1 MGNLFGTDGIRG
13 IANEKIT
20 AETALNLGKAF
31 AINLSKNACFRRV
44 IVGCDTRVSG
54 QMLVSAFVAG
64 LNSQGFSAVLPNILP
79 TPALSYLTR
88 SLDVDGGVMITAS
101 HNAPEFNG
109 IKFYDKDGNKLE
121 KAEQDEIE
129 KIYFEIDSYLGCE
142 PMEIGNNEENED
154 LTKLWVDHLI
164 DTLKMPSL
172 NGVKIALDCAN
183 GAAYAVA
190 PYVFKS
196 LGAVVTSYNNFDDGS
211 QINVDCGSTHIDG
224 FISACVS
231 NGVDWGFSFDGD
243 ADRVLAVT
251 SAGELI
257 DGTDMLYIFAKYL
270 KEKGALPHDTVVS
283 TIITNCGL
291 EHSLAKLGI
300 NVVSTQVGGLFIQRE
315 MLAHG
320 YVLGGEENGH
330 IMYDSISPESCGITA
345 ALLLLKIVS
354 ECGNVEKLL
363 AGLERTKVVNA
374 DIPVSERQKVKVA
387 SGALDDYVNEFE
399 NALGSKGRI
408 VVRPSGTESVVR
420 VLVEGDDLKLLNN
433 ICKKLVDKVDS
444 I

>member
-31 AINLSKNACFRRV
+31 AINLANSTRFRRV
-44 IVGCDTRVSG
+44 IVGRDTRVSS
-54 QMLVSAFVAG
+54 QMLVAAFVAG
-64 LNSQGFSAVLPNILP
+64 LNSQGFSAVVPNILP

-109 IKFYDKDGNKLE
+109 IKFYDKDGNKLN
-121 KAEQDEIE
+121 KTEQENIE

-142 PMEIGNNEENED
+142 PMEIADNVIDED

-183 GAAYAVA
+183 GAAFAVA

-196 LGAVVTSYNNFDDGS
+196 LGAVVTSYNNFNNGAK
-211 QINVDCGSTHIDG
+211 INVDCGSTHIEKFAAD
-224 FISACVS
+224 CVS

-243 ADRVLAVT
+243 ADRVLVV
-251 SAGELI
+251 SASGELM

-270 KEKGALPHDTVVS
+270 KDKAALPHNTLVS

-291 EHSLAKLGI
+291 ECSLEKIGI
-300 NVVSTQVGGLFIQRE
+300 NVASTQVGGLFIQQE

-330 IMYDSISPESCGITA
+330 IMYDTISPESCGITA
-345 ALLLLKIVS
+345 ALMLLKIVS
-354 ECGNVEKLL
+354 ECGNIQKLL
-363 AGLERTKVVNA
+363 DGLERTQTASA
-374 DIPVSERQKVKVA
+374 DVPVSERQKVKVA
-387 SGALDDYVNEFE
+387 SGALDDCVNEFE
-399 NALGSKGRI
+399 NMLGSKGRI
-408 VVRPSGTESVVR
+408 VVRPSGTESVIR
-420 VLVEGDDLKLLNN
+420 VLVEGADPKLLNN
-433 ICKKLVDKVDS
+433 ICQKLADRVAS